1 VADPAP
7 IALLALAA
15 TGTKRFDIAR
25 LGVHPSEQ
33 GGSPSHAVKSKKGLD
48 STKLSRVYIDY
59 LTAQPIGDVG
69 RKARTS
75 RSTERREVTMVRF
88 MDPLAEIDRMMS
100 PYGGRWR
107 GGIMPMD
114 VFEHDGVYTLRFDLP
129 GVNADDIDLT
139 VEDNVLKVTAER
151 PAEDIDGVTW
161 MLRERPAGTHRRDVR
176 LGDRLDAGSVN
187 ASHDNGVLTVTI
199 PMRDEAKPHKVAI
212 SSDNAEKITASAS
225 A

>member
-1 VADPAP
+1 
-7 IALLALAA
+7 
-15 TGTKRFDIAR
+15 
-25 LGVHPSEQ
+25 
-33 GGSPSHAVKSKKGLD
+33 
-48 STKLSRVYIDY
+48 
-59 LTAQPIGDVG
+59 
-69 RKARTS
+69 
-75 RSTERREVTMVRF
+75 MVRF